1 MAGLDTSIPLGIRPV
16 DFGDPNEARMN
27 ALRQQ
32 MLQQQMQMGQ
42 FNMMKAQ
49 RDMQY
54 QDQQRA
60 QAAAA
65 AAAQKAKEEAARR
78 DFMAAYNATGNVNVP
93 IPAQVAEPGAASD
106 VGMLGSQ
113 NAMAEYKPSSMMM
126 TQPKDLG
133 TATNALIQGGK
144 FDAANL
150 GMGYGNAV
158 TEAEKK
164 KVELGRA
171 KSDASSAEAKAI
183 DENLKP
189 FRAYAAAVN
198 SPEAAAAYVSAMF
211 DHPVLGAMA
220 QKVSGQTKDQAI
232 AAAMKDYAADPQRW
246 MAAHVGLTGEQVMKV
261 LSSGGGED
269 EKGIALTD
277 AAGNVRIVN
286 PKTAKQIGETIT
298 AGGKPSATYEKT
310 QAQKQ
315 AMKINL
321 DSTISE
327 LDEISK
333 PGGLIAQ
340 STGSRIGAGVD
351 WLAEAVGKAT
361 PGAIASAR
369 LGPIAD
375 KVLKM
380 VPRFEGPQS
389 DKDVK
394 SYEKAGGD
402 LANPYLPVERRI
414 AAAKEIARLMR
425 ERKDQFVD
433 KDALARGDVIIE
445 TPPAAGGKPPLS
457 SFQKD

>member
-1 MAGLDTSIPLGIRPV
+1 MAGLDTSIPLGIKPI
-16 DFGDPNEARMN
+16 DFGDPNEGRMN
-27 ALRQQ
+27 ALRAQ
-32 MLQQQMQMGQ
+32 LLQMQMQQGQ

-78 DFMAAYNATGNVNVP
+78 EFMAAYNATGNVNVP

-133 TATNALIQGGK
+133 AATNALIQGGK

-150 GMGYGNAV
+150 GMGYNTAV

-164 KVELGRA
+164 KIELGKA
-171 KSDASSAEAKAI
+171 KSEASSAEAKAI

-189 FRAYAAAVN
+189 FRSYAASVN

-211 DHPVLGAMA
+211 DHPVLGSVA
-220 QKVSGQTKDQAI
+220 QKISGQTKDQAV
-232 AAAMKDYAADPQRW
+232 AAAMRDYAADPQRW
-246 MAAHVGLTGEQVMKV
+246 MAAHVGLTGEQVMSA
-261 LSSGGGED
+261 LSGGGEG

-286 PKTAKQIGETIT
+286 PKTAKQIGETIP
-298 AGGKPSATYEKT
+298 AAGKPSGAYEKT

-315 AMKINL
+315 AMKVNIE
-321 DSTISE
+321 STINA
-327 LDEISK
+327 LDEIAK
-333 PGGLIAQ
+333 PGGLIEQ

-351 WLAEAVGKAT
+351 WLAESVGKAT
-361 PGAIASAR
+361 PGSIAIAR
-369 LGPIAD
+369 LTPIAD

-389 DKDVK
+389 DRDVK

-402 LANPYLPVERRI
+402 LANPYLPVARRV

-433 KDALARGDVIIE
+433 KDALARGDVMPE
-445 TPPAAGGKPPLS
+445 APASGPSVDDLLKKYGG
-457 SFQKD
+457 